1 MLLVDASTKKEKNKL
16 NTDSGTRRGL
26 DVQIQPVRTIN
37 YPRKGSRRRGKKK
50 KKTRR
55 GRKTTLVKSRWEGR
69 RWKRG

>member
-26 DVQIQPVRTIN
+26 DVQIKPVRTIN

-50 KKTRR
+50 KKQEE
-55 GRKTTLVKSRWEGR
+55 EGKQR
-69 RWKRG
+69 